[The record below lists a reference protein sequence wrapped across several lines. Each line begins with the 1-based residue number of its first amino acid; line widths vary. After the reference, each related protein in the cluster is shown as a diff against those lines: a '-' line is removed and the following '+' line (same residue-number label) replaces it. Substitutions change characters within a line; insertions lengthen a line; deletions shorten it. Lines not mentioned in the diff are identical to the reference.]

1 MKANP
6 MHVQHALLRRLGE
19 HRGSPRLYL
28 DTPALAAAG
37 FGVGVAWSIELDA
50 RAHRLTLRVCGTE
63 ASSPPPPQPRKVSSK
78 RRGARVVPVIDLNGA
93 DHLRGFVELGGLVRI
108 LLCAGVIFVLLP
120 AAALQA
126 RRRADRLLAKARC
139 GEPLLCAGIAFG
151 AGIAS
156 KALHEGLA
164 AASVRSRL
172 ALANEASE
180 VYLDIARTANTA
192 VTAATTMVATPM
204 QELARD
210 AWLLAQLPAIDIL
223 EAGIPCSG
231 ASKAGVAKR
240 GLAKMEDHPLVGH
253 LIGAT
258 IELIA
263 ALQPAIV
270 LIENVVDYR
279 SSASAAILRGWL
291 HDGGY
296 AIDEVELD
304 ASEFGSLERRVRW
317 FLVASPPEPGLSL
330 SSLPRDPRAT
340 ESAGRL
346 ADVLEPIGPND
357 PRWRTVGYLKD
368 KAERDTAA
376 GKHFAMQVID
386 SSATSVP
393 TLRKGY
399 HKGGSTDPRLAH
411 PSDPSRS
418 RLLTAAEHARIK
430 GIDASLIDG
439 VPDII
444 GHQIC
449 GQAVDTRPVKAIG
462 LRIGQALQVA
472 AGGQQAAGCE
482 GRATVPLG
490 SASFGRAARNAPIAA

>member
-1 MKANP
+1 MK
-6 MHVQHALLRRLGE
+6 VQHALLRRLGE

-37 FGVGVAWSIELDA
+37 FSVGAAWSIEMDA
-50 RAHRLTLRVCGTE
+50 RAHRLTLRVCGAE
-63 ASSPPPPQPRKVSSK
+63 ASSPAPQSRKVSGK

-93 DHLRGFVELGGLVRI
+93 DHLRGFVELGGVVRI
-108 LLCAGVIFVLLP
+108 ILCAGVIFVL
-120 AAALQA
+120 AAASALRA

-151 AGIAS
+151 AGVAS

-164 AASVRSRL
+164 AAGVRSRL

-180 VYLDIARTANTA
+180 VYLDIARAANKA
-192 VTAATTMVATPM
+192 VTAAATTAAMPM

-210 AWLLAQLPAIDIL
+210 AWLLAQVPAIDIL

-231 ASKAGVAKR
+231 ASRAGVAKR

-253 LIGAT
+253 LIGAA

-263 ALQPAIV
+263 TLQPAIV
-270 LIENVVDYR
+270 LVENVVDYR

-291 HDGGY
+291 RDAGY
-296 AIDEVELD
+296 AIAEAELD

-317 FLVASPPEPGLSL
+317 FLVASPPELGLSFSNL
-330 SSLPRDPRAT
+330 QQDPQTTNRA
-340 ESAGRL
+340 ERL
-346 ADVLEPIGPND
+346 ADILEPIGPDD
-357 PRWRTVGYLKD
+357 PRWHTVDYLKH

-376 GKHFAMQVID
+376 GKHFAMQVVEL
-386 SSATSVP
+386 SATHVP

-430 GIDASLIDG
+430 GIDAALIDG
-439 VPDII
+439 VPETI

-449 GQAVDTRPVKAIG
+449 GQAVDTRPVQAIG
-462 LRIGQALQVA
+462 RRIAMALRAAAASQRATGGQRSVA
-472 AGGQQAAGCE
+472 APFGASTSAPAALD
-482 GRATVPLG
+482 V
-490 SASFGRAARNAPIAA
+490 PIAA

>member
-1 MKANP
+1 

-37 FGVGVAWSIELDA
+37 FGVGAAWSIELDA
-50 RAHRLTLRVCGTE
+50 KAHRLTLRVCGAE
-63 ASSPPPPQPRKVSSK
+63 GSSPAPQPRKVSSK

-164 AASVRSRL
+164 AAGVRSRL

-180 VYLDIARTANTA
+180 VCLDIARTANTA
-192 VTAATTMVATPM
+192 VPVSATTVAMPM

-210 AWLLAQLPAIDIL
+210 AWLLAQVPAIDIL

-291 HDGGY
+291 REAGY
-296 AIDEVELD
+296 AIAEVELD
-304 ASEFGSLERRVRW
+304 AS
-317 FLVASPPEPGLSL
+317 
-330 SSLPRDPRAT
+330 D
-340 ESAGRL
+340 
-346 ADVLEPIGPND
+346 
-357 PRWRTVGYLKD
+357 
-368 KAERDTAA
+368 AA
-376 GKHFAMQVID
+376 
-386 SSATSVP
+386 
-393 TLRKGY
+393 
-399 HKGGSTDPRLAH
+399 
-411 PSDPSRS
+411 
-418 RLLTAAEHARIK
+418 
-430 GIDASLIDG
+430 LIDG
-439 VPDII
+439 VPDTI

-449 GQAVDTRPVKAIG
+449 GQAVDTRPVKALG
-462 LRIGQALQVA
+462 RLLGRTLLAA
-472 AGGQQAAGCE
+472 AGGQRAGGGD
-482 GRATVPLG
+482 GRATAPPG
-490 SASFGRAARNAPIAA
+490 STPSGRAAHNVAIAA

>member
-1 MKANP
+1 

-37 FGVGVAWSIELDA
+37 FGVGAAWSIELDA
-50 RAHRLTLRVCGTE
+50 KAHRLTLRVCGTE
-63 ASSPPPPQPRKVSSK
+63 ASSPPPQPRKVSSK

-93 DHLRGFVELGGLVRI
+93 DHLRSFVELGGLVRI

-126 RRRADRLLAKARC
+126 RRRADQLLAKARC

-151 AGIAS
+151 ADIAS

-164 AASVRSRL
+164 AAGVRSRL
-172 ALANEASE
+172 ALANEVSE
-180 VYLDIARTANTA
+180 VYLAIARTANTA
-192 VTAATTMVATPM
+192 VPVSTTTVAMPM

-210 AWLLAQLPAIDIL
+210 TWLLAQVPAIDIL

-240 GLAKMEDHPLVGH
+240 SLAKMEDHPLVGH
-253 LIGAT
+253 LIGAA

-270 LIENVVDYR
+270 LIENVADYR

-291 HDGGY
+291 RDAGY
-296 AIDEVELD
+296 AIAEVELD
-304 ASEFGSLERRVRW
+304 ASDFGSLERRVRW
-317 FLVASPPEPGLSL
+317 FLVASPPELVLSL
-330 SSLPRDPRAT
+330 NNLRRDPQNMSR
-340 ESAGRL
+340 AGRL
-346 ADVLEPIGPND
+346 ADVLDPVGPDD

-386 SSATSVP
+386 PSATRVP

-418 RLLTAAEHARIK
+418 RLLTAAEHAKIK
-430 GIDASLIDG
+430 GIDAALVAG
-439 VPDII
+439 VSDTV

-462 LRIGQALQVA
+462 RRIGEAIQTAASGQCA
-472 AGGQQAAGCE
+472 AGGE
-482 GRATVPLG
+482 RRATALLG
-490 SASFGRAARNAPIAA
+490 SAPSGRAAPDAPIAA